1 MIVAVAADRL
11 PLMLVSGQQWTS
23 PDERSAVRVVE
34 LSSERAVIE
43 RVLRPG
49 SGKAGAHLH
58 RDWRHDF
65 EAVDGE
71 LRVRV
76 GKEGPRLLAV
86 GETVQVPRG
95 VVHVDPW
102 NESAAPAVVRNAVS
116 PVSPAVHVI
125 FATLGELLAAG
136 RLDSQDGFTLLQLAA
151 VLRAGRADSWGAQPP
166 IAVQRVVIPVLA
178 AIARAR
184 GVRPVPA

>member
-1 MIVAVAADRL
+1 MANGISA
-11 PLMLVSGQQWTS
+11 GQEWRS
-23 PDERSAVRVVE
+23 PDGRAAVRVVE
-34 LSSERAVIE
+34 LSPERAVIE

-58 RDWRHDF
+58 RDWLKSY

-71 LRVRV
+71 LRIQV
-76 GKEGPRLLAV
+76 GKEEPRLLAV

-102 NESAAPAVVRNAVS
+102 NESADTAVMRHIIS
-116 PVSPAVHVI
+116 PVTPGVHVL
-125 FATLGELLAAG
+125 FGTLGELLASG
-136 RLDSQDGFTLLQLAA
+136 QLDSQDGFTLPQLAA
-151 VLRAGRADSWGAQPP
+151 VLRAGHADSWGAQPP
-166 IAVQRVVIPVLA
+166 IPVQRVALPVLA

-184 GVRPVPA
+184 GLRPTPA

>member
-1 MIVAVAADRL
+1 
-11 PLMLVSGQQWTS
+11 MLVAGQEWTS
-23 PDERSAVRVVE
+23 PDGRSVVRVVE
-34 LSSERAVIE
+34 VSSERAVIE

-58 RDWRHDF
+58 RDWVKSY
-65 EAVDGE
+65 EAVDGQ
-71 LRVRV
+71 LRIQV

-102 NESAAPAVVRNAVS
+102 HESASTAVMRHVVS
-116 PVSPAVHVI
+116 PVTPGVHVL

-136 RLDSQDGFTLLQLAA
+136 QLDSQDGFTPPQLAA

-166 IAVQRVVIPVLA
+166 IPVQRVALPVLA

-184 GVRPVPA
+184 GLRPAPA